1 MVIVNPDNGIDN
13 FGLTLNA
20 TFADYED
27 GSERHFFFIS
37 KDYVSSVDTLP
48 SGLNLVTDAKTIL
61 DFAGLNDNYI
71 VLEVDSSHL
80 IVNSGVADFTLNAH
94 LYADKLPKVDGDVSV
109 DIKAAAIEHSGL
121 LTPVNGAEIPPHGLA
136 DHGQD
141 ADRSNNVSLADMG
154 LDVSFARLNNKFE
167 LLEANAYE
175 GDAPDQHEG
184 NYGKC
189 MALPYTS
196 SLTMPAKYSTP

>member
-94 LYADKLPKVDGDVSV
+94 LYADKLPKWMAMSQLTSRLPHRTFRSV
-109 DIKAAAIEHSGL
+109 DTCEW
-121 LTPVNGAEIPPHGLA
+121 
-136 DHGQD
+136 
-141 ADRSNNVSLADMG
+141 R
-154 LDVSFARLNNKFE
+154 
-167 LLEANAYE
+167 
-175 GDAPDQHEG
+175 GDS
-184 NYGKC
+184 
-189 MALPYTS
+189 TS
-196 SLTMPAKYSTP
+196 WTG